1 MGRVVTAPGRAA
13 IDCRLSARDVTVRFG
28 GLVALDGVHIDVPA
42 RSVVGLIGPN
52 GAGKSTL
59 FAVLSGLLRPTKGSV
74 FLDGDDVTTS
84 SAQQRAQRGLA
95 RTFQHPE
102 VFTSLSV
109 RDHVVL
115 ARRARHSRSRIW
127 WDAVTAGGFRR
138 PPAAEIE
145 AVDSII
151 EMLGIAD
158 IAERDVVGL
167 PLGQT
172 RLVEIARALAFEP
185 TVLLLDEATS
195 GLDREERDSLG
206 QTLVTVLRERDLSI
220 LMVEHDVDFV
230 LGLSSEVYVLDFGLV
245 IACGTPAEVRNDPQV
260 KAAYLGEQLESAGT
274 P

>member
-1 MGRVVTAPGRAA
+1 MTALARSAT
-13 IDCRLSARDVTVRFG
+13 DLRLAARDVTVRFG
-28 GLVALDGVHIDVPA
+28 GLVALDCVHIDVPA
-42 RSVVGLIGPN
+42 RSVMGLIGPN

-74 FLDGDDVTTS
+74 FLDGEDVTTA

-115 ARRARHSRSRIW
+115 ARRARHSRSRLW
-127 WDAVTAGGFRR
+127 WDVVTAGGFRR
-138 PPAAEIE
+138 PGAEE
-145 AVDSII
+145 TESVDAVI

-158 IAERDVVGL
+158 IAERGVVGL

-172 RLVEIARALAFEP
+172 RLVEIARALAFDP

-195 GLDREERDSLG
+195 GLDRQERESLG
-206 QTLVTVLRERDLSI
+206 HALATVLRERDLSI

-230 LGLSSEVYVLDFGLV
+230 LGISSEVCVLDFGQV
-245 IACGTPAEVRNDPQV
+245 IACGTPAEVRSDPQV
-260 KAAYLGEQLESAGT
+260 KAAYLGEQLESTGT
-274 P
+274 AP